1 MCVEAQICRTWSR
14 ALSRFHVKKPWKLH
28 VGLVN
33 AASKPLWDPAG
44 CQANANGT
52 LQTSYEYETHICKCD
67 GRFRIRPASWNKT
80 KKSPKRHI
88 NRRHVG
94 HVWTLLARFFW
105 KYFWKPLK
113 ATFRTV
119 NPRGLFGLAF
129 ILNPTFPPTVP
140 PFSSFPLSFFI
151 LWKKPHHPLPHALVF
166 IVSLSLSDLWSAA
179 KCQTL
184 SAFFFC
190 SLFFLLS
197 ELEVW
202 LTTTCLTTNHV
213 TEIYSPNEITLHCRF
228 LKYILIYRSRQW
240 VQEKTFSKWTFNTV
254 RVWVLRGGT
263 SGVL

>member
-28 VGLVN
+28 VGLVS
-33 AASKPLWDPAG
+33 AASKPLWDDPAG

-184 SAFFFC
+184 SAFFFLLVVFFTEWAWGLVDHNMPDYKSRHGDIFTQWDYS
-190 SLFFLLS
+190 SLS
-197 ELEVW
+197 IPQ
-202 LTTTCLTTNHV
+202 
-213 TEIYSPNEITLHCRF
+213 IYPNISKQTMSPRKNI
-228 LKYILIYRSRQW
+228 
-240 VQEKTFSKWTFNTV
+240 
-254 RVWVLRGGT
+254 
-263 SGVL
+263 